1 MLCIKERGS
10 GWCWD
15 ALRISGSTSRAFTA
29 GRRKASTG
37 GTPGRKESTIWE
49 FDKPKKNGDH
59 PTIKPI
65 LLLAYPIQNSSM
77 ANSVVLDPFGGSG
90 STLISLASQGVPT
103 ATQFT
108 VFGADQKIV
117 GIVIAILVGVILAG
131 GFKRV
136 SAVIGMIFKDA
147 FTGRAAV
154 GAFANVTTMY
164 MITDGFMA
172 VIVILNMISLLLRLP
187 RSKQTHIANTP
198 HIPCIPRLRYLL
210 YFRFV
215 RLWMV
220 TASMAL

>member
-1 MLCIKERGS
+1 MYKRTRLSLVLGRSPYQWQHEPCLY
-10 GWCWD
+10 GWKKKGKHRWY
-15 ALRISGSTSRAFTA
+15 T
-29 GRRKASTG
+29 
-37 GTPGRKESTIWE
+37 GRKESTIWE

-59 PTIKPI
+59 PTMKPI

-90 STLISLASQGVPT
+90 STLISLASRGVPT

-117 GIVIAILVGVILAG
+117 GIVIAILVGTLIIVFANAG
-131 GFKRV
+131 EIP
-136 SAVIGMIFKDA
+136 AVIGIIFKDA

-154 GAFANVTTMY
+154 GAFSNVTTMY

-187 RSKQTHIANTP
+187 RSKQTHIANTQ
-198 HIPCIPRLRYLL
+198 HIPCIPRLSYLL

-220 TASMAL
+220 TASMAS